1 MLNNLQKEVPKI
13 RWDVCAVLFGTLLV
27 AVIAVPWFGMTHGY
41 EPLLWAGFA
50 LFVGWNGLSITAGYH
65 RLWSH
70 KSYDAHVLV
79 RVLFALGGALSIQNS
94 IKVWCSNHRTHHRYT
109 DDEDQDP
116 YSSRRGLWY
125 SHIGW
130 MLRDHPA
137 AITDFKNVGDLE
149 KDPVVVWQHKYYW
162 PLVILMNVVTPLLI
176 GAMIG
181 DAIGGLLLMGFLRL
195 VICHHTT
202 FFINSLAHF
211 WGRQPY
217 SDTNSAKDNTLIALL
232 TYGEGYHN
240 YHHTFQWDYR
250 NGIHWY
256 HFDPSKWLIASLAK
270 LKLASN
276 LKVAAPE
283 LIEKSLAAM
292 QLKNATAALRRLN
305 TINAEKWRALLDD
318 EYEQLVAKIN
328 EWSLLRQ
335 HWVDVSRAD
344 LRRRWDETELS
355 NKLYQLEIE
364 LNLQR
369 RQWRMLTQQFA

>member
-1 MLNNLQKEVPKI
+1 MLKNSQKEAPQI

-27 AVIAVPWFGMTHGY
+27 TVIAVPWFGMTHGY
-41 EPLLWAGFA
+41 ESWLWAGFVV
-50 LFVGWNGLSITAGYH
+50 FVGWNGLSITAGYH

-70 KSYDAHVLV
+70 KSYEAHVLV
-79 RVLFALGGALSIQNS
+79 RILFALGGALSIQNS
-94 IKVWCSNHRTHHRYT
+94 IKVWTSNHRTHHRYT
-109 DDEDQDP
+109 DDENQDP
-116 YSSRRGLWY
+116 YSARRGLWY

-137 AITDFKNVGDLE
+137 AITDFKNVRDLE

-162 PLVILMNVVTPLLI
+162 QLVLLMNVGTPLLI

-217 SDTNSAKDNTLIALL
+217 SDSNSAKDNALIALL

-250 NGIHWY
+250 NGIRWY
-256 HFDPSKWLIASLAK
+256 QFDPSKWLIATLAK

-292 QLKNATAALRRLN
+292 QLKNARQTLLRFNTA
-305 TINAEKWRALLDD
+305 NAEKWRALLDD
-318 EYEQLVAKIN
+318 EYEQLVSKIN
-328 EWSLLRQ
+328 EWSQLRQ
-335 HWVDVSRAD
+335 HWVDVRRAD

-369 RQWRMLTQQFA
+369 QQWRMLTQQFA